1 LTRFVYDRFSKDYL
15 ETLFSQYGTAE
26 TAKTVAPEV
35 LEIDVYFTPN
45 SPPQA
50 PPELGLLGKFAQ
62 TIALFEPYRNPV
74 TRAQILDCLTK
85 LSLMRQLWL
94 REAHRQK
101 QKFPEV
107 REPQLWILT
116 PTLSSRIIRRFQ
128 ADLVPEYG
136 EGVYFLPTAHRAAL
150 VVLHRLLETPE
161 TLWLRILGRGTV
173 QARAID
179 ELEALPTSHP
189 FKTRTLEL
197 LYNLSRNLET
207 NKIKSEEDRR
217 LVMRLAPL
225 YQQDRE
231 LAFQQGIEQGIERG
245 IEQGIERGIEQGIVT
260 GKQNEAFTLILRQ
273 LTRRIGEI
281 PVNLVQQIRLLP
293 LETLENLAE
302 VLLDFQTEADL
313 REFLHKLI

>member
-1 LTRFVYDRFSKDYL
+1 
-15 ETLFSQYGTAE
+15 
-26 TAKTVAPEV
+26 
-35 LEIDVYFTPN
+35 
-45 SPPQA
+45 
-50 PPELGLLGKFAQ
+50 
-62 TIALFEPYRNPV
+62 
-74 TRAQILDCLTK
+74 
-85 LSLMRQLWL
+85 MRQLWL

-150 VVLHRLLETPE
+150 VVLHRLPETPE

-231 LAFQQGIEQGIERG
+231 LAFQQGIE
-245 IEQGIERGIEQGIVT
+245 RGIEQGIVT

-281 PVNLVQQIRLLP
+281 PANLVEQIRQLP